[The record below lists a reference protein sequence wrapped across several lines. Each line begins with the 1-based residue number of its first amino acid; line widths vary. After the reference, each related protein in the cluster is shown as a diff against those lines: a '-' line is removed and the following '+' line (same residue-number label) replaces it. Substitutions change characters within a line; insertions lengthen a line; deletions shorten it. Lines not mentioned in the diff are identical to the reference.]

1 MNADANRNPK
11 RKIQGYEGE
20 GLPDAQDSGG
30 TLKVSGTTRLMQR
43 PLLMQR
49 SKVEGGG
56 GALELRRRE
65 EEEEVWKGKKG
76 KGPRVYL

>member
-1 MNADANRNPK
+1 M
-11 RKIQGYEGE
+11 
-20 GLPDAQDSGG
+20 QDSGG

-49 SKVEGGG
+49 SKVEDGGRASG
-56 GALELRRRE
+56 LGRHE
-65 EEEEVWKGKKG
+65 EEEEEWKGRKR

>member
-30 TLKVSGTTRLMQR
+30 TPKVSGTTRLMQR

-56 GALELRRRE
+56 GASGLERRE
-65 EEEEVWKGKKG
+65 DEEEAKRHVRGK
-76 KGPRVYL
+76 

>member
-1 MNADANRNPK
+1 
-11 RKIQGYEGE
+11 
-20 GLPDAQDSGG
+20 
-30 TLKVSGTTRLMQR
+30 MQR

-56 GALELRRRE
+56 GASELERRE
-65 EEEEVWKGKKG
+65 EEEEVRKGKER